1 MKEVWTSETPRFDG
15 KFVQI
20 DRDLHFAP
28 KPTQKPHPPIWVGGE
43 STPALKRVVEFG
55 QGWHIGPV
63 PLSKIQHRFDELR
76 SLMEAGGRDYASPN
90 IPTGTASKG
99 LITSIT
105 QDDIRAYRDAG
116 LHGLYATCAAP
127 KPDTVCQVMRDFKA
141 KMQDALG

>member
-1 MKEVWTSETPRFDG
+1 M
-15 KFVQI
+15 QI

-55 QGWHIGPV
+55 QGWHIGPI

-76 SLMEAGGRDYASPN
+76 NLMQAGGRDYAE
-90 IPTGTASKG
+90 
-99 LITSIT
+99 LEITSMVDPSIT

-127 KPDTVCQVMRDFKA
+127 KPDTVCRVMRDF
-141 KMQDALG
+141 